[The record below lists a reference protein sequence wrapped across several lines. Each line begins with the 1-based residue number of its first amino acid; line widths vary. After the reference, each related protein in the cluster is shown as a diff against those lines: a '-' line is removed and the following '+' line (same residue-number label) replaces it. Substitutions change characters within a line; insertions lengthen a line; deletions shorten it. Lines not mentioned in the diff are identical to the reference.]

1 MCGPFLTQNLV
12 SGCCLLHSWSVV
24 CPQEMLNE
32 ARERLA
38 TIAKDP
44 ARYPALMDGLLLQV
58 CGATPA
64 AQI

>member
-1 MCGPFLTQNLV
+1 MNILFLPHLEPSSEV
-12 SGCCLLHSWSVV
+12 LFILFMVV

-44 ARYPALMDGLLLQV
+44 ARYPALMDGLILQV
-58 CGATPA
+58 CGSTTAGQT
-64 AQI
+64 